1 MAVDTLC
8 YIRLGCRPADEARR
22 RLMLSHYPRADQI
35 RDALLTN
42 TAAMA
47 VLMGL
52 PVSAVSKMA
61 LNDTSFIHKVAQGG
75 NFTIESYDRMMSWI
89 DKRMALY
96 ERQIGFVK
104 RLKVENSGRG
114 VKDGSV
120 PIHKRVRRKRI

>member
-1 MAVDTLC
+1 
-8 YIRLGCRPADEARR
+8 
-22 RLMLSHYPRADQI
+22 MLSHYPRADQI

-89 DKRMALY
+89 DKRMTLY

-104 RLKVENSGRG
+104 RVKVSNSDSKG
-114 VKDGSV
+114 VKDAV
-120 PIHKRVRRKRI
+120 PAHKRLRRKRI